1 MKREFHRTNGGG
13 TMAGYQYSG
22 KIDHTEKTITA
33 LYRAQYHAYE
43 KPQMLLWMGI
53 GFVMVL
59 IAALTNIPLWAKGIL
74 LLVGAWLIISM
85 DFPSQI
91 RADRALEARN
101 GSLPSMQYE
110 FHKDRIRVSGEG
122 SMSIPYKKIVRLAE
136 DKEYF
141 YLFMGKDS
149 ICMVD
154 RSSIKHK
161 SADKFKQF
169 MTNKTGLDWQNEKSL
184 LALNLADVILMFR
197 NRKEK
202 K

>member
-1 MKREFHRTNGGG
+1 
-13 TMAGYQYSG
+13 
-22 KIDHTEKTITA
+22 
-33 LYRAQYHAYE
+33 
-43 KPQMLLWMGI
+43 
-53 GFVMVL
+53 
-59 IAALTNIPLWAKGIL
+59 
-74 LLVGAWLIISM
+74 
-85 DFPSQI
+85 
-91 RADRALEARN
+91 
-101 GSLPSMQYE
+101 
-110 FHKDRIRVSGEG
+110 
-122 SMSIPYKKIVRLAE
+122 MSIPYKKIVRLAE